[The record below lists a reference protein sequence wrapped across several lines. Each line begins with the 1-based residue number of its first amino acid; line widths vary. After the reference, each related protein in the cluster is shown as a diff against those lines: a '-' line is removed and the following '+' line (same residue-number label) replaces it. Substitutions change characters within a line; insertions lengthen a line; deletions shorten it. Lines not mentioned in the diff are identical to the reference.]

1 MLNWLKDNSAAL
13 QGLAAVLGPILTVII
28 IAITWRYVRL
38 TNSIATTT
46 HLQLSATLQP
56 VVDMTFGKAIYGDR
70 WKVTY
75 NVSISLTMRNKGKA
89 PVKIKRLYLVAQ
101 LHTPPT
107 GFKQLEFEINKNN
120 NRVLMPDETLSDTY
134 MIDDQPT
141 TELHTDNVIF
151 GARID
156 CTDLTEQVMHTFYF
170 HPSRGVRHSSTL
182 NDSPTMLK
190 SLVGAGR
197 WLKEWAEWDHPP
209 THSQK
214 DK

>member
-134 MIDDQPT
+134 MIPG
-141 TELHTDNVIF
+141 L
-151 GARID
+151 
-156 CTDLTEQVMHTFYF
+156 C
-170 HPSRGVRHSSTL
+170 
-182 NDSPTMLK
+182 
-190 SLVGAGR
+190 AGDETR
-197 WLKEWAEWDHPP
+197 MR
-209 THSQK
+209 
-214 DK
+214 